1 LLGALKRYVDA
12 MSFQT
17 ILDKELSEKASR
29 FLTEKADIL
38 QWVRF
43 ENIAF
48 HPHPAMRSYEA
59 CHHFDG
65 REHTIWLNPENDDFE
80 ALTVHEI
87 LRALLLSEGFP
98 QVLPHPAA
106 TAGIKVHY
114 LASLLSHVVIE
125 PVIDRLLVGSDLPVY
140 RRDVALAQKTAEI
153 WLDARQG
160 VSSGFVLCKWTL
172 LAVLV
177 GLDPIFPS
185 DQAGLFLGLLRRK
198 FPDAA
203 RVGGERL
210 ADVISRKGFGAPG
223 QALGALVHL
232 RDALGL
238 RDRIAV
244 IDVRSSIRTAQQP
257 SEANR
262 TCGPIS
268 SDSP

>member
-1 LLGALKRYVDA
+1 

-17 ILDKELSEKASR
+17 VLDKELSEKASR
-29 FLTEKADIL
+29 FLTEKADAL
-38 QWVRF
+38 QRVRF
-43 ENIAF
+43 EDISF

-80 ALTVHEI
+80 SLALHEI
-87 LRALLLSEGFP
+87 VRASLLSEGFP
-98 QVLPHPAA
+98 QALPHPSA
-106 TAGIKVHY
+106 TAGIQVHY

-125 PVIDRLLVGSDLPVY
+125 PIIDRLLVESDLPVY
-140 RRDVALAQKTAEI
+140 PRDRALAQKTSEI
-153 WLDARQG
+153 WLDARLS
-160 VSSGFVLCKWTL
+160 VPSDFVFCKWTL

-177 GLDPIFPS
+177 GLDPIFPP

-203 RVGGERL
+203 RVAERL
-210 ADVISRKGFGAPG
+210 ADIISRKGFRAPG
-223 QALGALVHL
+223 QALGALLHL

-244 IDVRSSIRTAQQP
+244 IDVRSSVRTAQQI
-257 SEANR
+257 
-262 TCGPIS
+262 T
-268 SDSP
+268 

>member
-1 LLGALKRYVDA
+1 
-12 MSFQT
+12 MIFQT
-17 ILDKELSEKASR
+17 ILDKEISEKARR
-29 FLTEKADIL
+29 FLTEKAYNL
-38 QWVRF
+38 HRVRF
-43 ENIAF
+43 EDISF

-80 ALTVHEI
+80 ALTLHEI

-98 QVLPHPAA
+98 QVLPHPSAA
-106 TAGIKVHY
+106 AGIKVHY

-153 WLDARQG
+153 WLDARPG
-160 VSSGFVLCKWTL
+160 VPSDFLFCKWTL

-177 GLDPIFPS
+177 ALDSVFPS
-185 DQAGLFLGLLRRK
+185 DQTGLFLGLLRRK

-203 RVGGERL
+203 RIGERL
-210 ADVISRKGFGAPG
+210 ADVISRKGFGTPG

-238 RDRIAV
+238 KDKIAV
-244 IDVRSSIRTAQQP
+244 IDVRPSVRTAQQP
-257 SEANR
+257 PEADR
-262 TCGPIS
+262 PFGPIS
-268 SDSP
+268 SDFR

>member
-1 LLGALKRYVDA
+1 

-17 ILDKELSEKASR
+17 VLDRELSEKAVR
-29 FLTEKADIL
+29 FLTEKADAL
-38 QWVRF
+38 QRVRF
-43 ENIAF
+43 EDISF

-80 ALTVHEI
+80 ALALHEI

-98 QVLPHPAA
+98 QVLPHPSAA
-106 TAGIKVHY
+106 AGIKEHY
-114 LASLLSHVVIE
+114 LASLLSHAVVE

-140 RRDVALAQKTAEI
+140 HRDVVLAQKTAEI
-153 WLDARQG
+153 WLDARMG
-160 VSSGFVLCKWTL
+160 APSDFVFCKWTL

-198 FPDAA
+198 FPHAA
-203 RVGGERL
+203 KVGERL
-210 ADVISRKGFGAPG
+210 AEVISRKGFDAPG

-244 IDVRSSIRTAQQP
+244 IDVRPSIRTARQI
-257 SEANR
+257 
-262 TCGPIS
+262 T
-268 SDSP
+268 

>member
-1 LLGALKRYVDA
+1 

-17 ILDKELSEKASR
+17 VLDRELSEKAAR
-29 FLTEKADIL
+29 FLTEKTGAL
-38 QWVRF
+38 QRVRF
-43 ENIAF
+43 EDISF

-65 REHTIWLNPENDDFE
+65 HEHTIWLNPENDDFE
-80 ALTVHEI
+80 ALALHEI

-98 QVLPHPAA
+98 QTLPHPSTA
-106 TAGIKVHY
+106 AGIKEHY
-114 LASLLSHVVIE
+114 LASLLSHVVME

-140 RRDVALAQKTAEI
+140 CRDVVLAQKTAEI
-153 WLDARQG
+153 WLDARMG
-160 VSSGFVLCKWTL
+160 APSDFVFCKWTL

-177 GLDPIFPS
+177 GLDPFFPG

-198 FPDAA
+198 FPRAA
-203 RVGGERL
+203 KAGERL
-210 ADVISRKGFGAPG
+210 AEVISRKGFGAPG

-244 IDVRSSIRTAQQP
+244 VDVRPSIRPARQIT
-257 SEANR
+257 
-262 TCGPIS
+262 
-268 SDSP
+268 